1 MKPLFFF
8 SLLLYFISSLN
19 AQITQPLSH
28 SLEQFTP
35 KITYQDGGN
44 CYAYSA
50 AYVALTAQIASSQN
64 KTVDSST
71 TFSFGYVDGYKYHL
85 IKKLGID
92 SLNRLVNHEI
102 YNDTAEI
109 IGNLDY
115 TFYILKEYGTV
126 TFSEFPYTRYKKIH
140 KCFNKIKHNQ
150 YNFQKIASINE
161 VFRFGQPITA
171 ETIDSFKAEL
181 LKGKP
186 IICSIEQ
193 KKADC
198 NWGDISSL
206 ERTTSSMGNHI
217 VTIIGYNND
226 KFLVKNNYH
235 PNCVTAYSIKGFLN
249 MLGWA
254 YTFNL

>member
-1 MKPLFFF
+1 MKKYFLFV
-8 SLLLYFISSLN
+8 LLLFRMTYSISQTS
-19 AQITQPLSH
+19 QPVFT
-28 SLEQFTP
+28 LEKFAP
-35 KITYQDGGN
+35 KITRQDGSN

-50 AYVALTAQIASSQN
+50 AYVALTIQIAYSKSSN
-64 KTVDSST
+64 LDSSSI
-71 TFSFGYVDGYKYHL
+71 FSFGYVDGYKSYL

-92 SLNRLVNHEI
+92 SFNKRVNHAI

-115 TFYILKEYGTV
+115 VFYILKEYGTV
-126 TFSEFPYTRYKKIH
+126 KFSEFPYTRHKQII
-140 KCFNKIKHNQ
+140 KCFKQFNHYNLHLQKIK
-150 YNFQKIASINE
+150 SVNE
-161 VFRFGQPITA
+161 IFKFGQEITN
-171 ETIDSFKAEL
+171 ETIYYFKSEL

-193 KKADC
+193 PKASCD
-198 NWGDISSL
+198 WGDISKIP
-206 ERTTSSMGNHI
+206 RTTSSMGNHI

-226 KFLVKNNYH
+226 KFLIKNNYH
-235 PNCVTAYSIKGFLN
+235 PTCVTEYSMVSFLN